1 VIALSLIAYIEISGE
16 EVDEHIVQ
24 AFSMFEFVSVI
35 FIIVLVIPSAAIYVL
50 VKGAKRDEVAKI
62 RTKRMALGSRSDN
75 VEAGENEQKVVKMA
89 PHTADLVS
97 GAIAVSLAEDHT
109 VEEVAENRRRRT
121 GQNKSQ
127 KMASIR
133 RIDNRPRHHPM
144 EQNKVKKE
152 FGQRMSPLETLEEV
166 VEDFEVEMHNVAVKS
181 QTFEAGELV
190 PGATKSPSTS
200 AVKAEPNKGLHKKT
214 KSFRKHT
221 DGQGRTYFE
230 SMDEETRG
238 ATVWNLPED
247 GFVVI

>member
-1 VIALSLIAYIEISGE
+1 VKGTCDNSERKHENKADAEKTSQDNKVNEADE
-16 EVDEHIVQ
+16 EKASHKTTGVVM
-24 AFSMFEFVSVI
+24 SMWV
-35 FIIVLVIPSAAIYVL
+35 YVL
-50 VKGAKRDEVAKI
+50 
-62 RTKRMALGSRSDN
+62 
-75 VEAGENEQKVVKMA
+75 
-89 PHTADLVS
+89 LVS
-97 GAIAVSLAEDHT
+97 GCAMNILLLILGGLAVSGRCGIVVVRCKGSGSGNADSPALALEMTDT
-109 VEEVAENRRRRT
+109 LEMSQNPMQTKKSDRRRRT
-121 GQNKSQ
+121 EQNELQ

-133 RIDNRPRHHPM
+133 HIDNRPRHHPM

-152 FGQRMSPLETLEEV
+152 FGQRMSPLETLEEA

-200 AVKAEPNKGLHKKT
+200 VVKAEQKKGLHKKT